1 MTDKNNLSLRWTRPL
16 ILAFLLVSGSC
27 GLIYEILWMKMLTL
41 VIGNTVF
48 SITTVL
54 TAFMG
59 GLALG
64 SFLAGRF
71 IDKIKDPLRTYGI
84 LEGGIGAYALLL
96 PLFIAGTEP
105 LFRIIYQ
112 SIDPSFYAFSL
123 LRFFVCGII
132 LLVPTT
138 LMGATLPVLSKYF
151 VERPTHLGWTV
162 GMLYGVNTFGAV
174 LGSFAA
180 GFVLIPILGITWT
193 IYGAALINLSIAA
206 SVFILCKKSV
216 QAEHCE
222 SKERLKRKKQK
233 RERAEEVVQEGWGA
247 IKLVV
252 MLGIGVSGIAAMIY
266 QIAWTR
272 VLSLSIGSSV
282 YAFSLIVTAFIS
294 GLALGSLIISKFIDR
309 RRDMVL
315 GLALTQGAIGL
326 SALLI
331 VPVLGRLP
339 IYIAEFL

>member
-1 MTDKNNLSLRWTRPL
+1 MKKVINKTSFPFRRIRPL
-16 ILAFLLVSGSC
+16 ILVFLLFSGSC

-41 VIGNTVF
+41 VIGNTIF

-54 TAFMG
+54 TTFMG

-112 SIDPSFYAFSL
+112 SINPSFYTFSL

-138 LMGATLPVLSKYF
+138 LMGATLPILSKYF
-151 VERPTHLGWTV
+151 VERQTNLGWNV

-193 IYGAALINLSIAA
+193 IYLAALLNVLICAGMLKLAKNR
-206 SVFILCKKSV
+206 V
-216 QAEHCE
+216 QWEPAE
-222 SKERLKRKKQK
+222 SKGKSKDKKRKKQ
-233 RERAEEVVQEGWGA
+233 RAEEVVGDK
-247 IKLVV
+247 KLLFEPVDA
-252 MLGIGVSGIAAMIY
+252 LNTGIRMMSPFF
-266 QIAWTR
+266 
-272 VLSLSIGSSV
+272 L
-282 YAFSLIVTAFIS
+282 FLI
-294 GLALGSLIISKFIDR
+294 
-309 RRDMVL
+309 RD
-315 GLALTQGAIGL
+315 
-326 SALLI
+326 
-331 VPVLGRLP
+331 
-339 IYIAEFL
+339 